1 VPRAIVF
8 DCDGVLAD
16 TERDAHLVA
25 FNQVFAENGLPLRWD
40 DQEYGR
46 LLKVGG
52 GKERLLAYFT
62 PERARQWGL
71 PADDEG
77 RKALFVQWHRRKSE
91 IFTEL
96 IRGGSVPA
104 RPGVRRL
111 IDEALTLGWQVAVAS
126 TSAEPSVRAVLEHAV
141 GPARAGEVSVFAGD
155 VVAAKKPAPDIYLL
169 AVNSLK
175 ADPSTT
181 FVVEDSAVGLTAA
194 RAAGLS
200 TLVTPSTYTVN
211 DDFSGAVAV
220 VSDLGEPGAPATV
233 IRDDRGLATGGV
245 VTAANLG
252 R

>member
-1 VPRAIVF
+1 MPRALVF

-25 FNQVFAENGLPLRWD
+25 FNQVFAENGLAVHWD
-40 DQEYGR
+40 DQEYAR

-62 PERARQWGL
+62 PERAQRWGL

-77 RKALFVQWHRRKSE
+77 RKALFIRWHRRKSE

-111 IDEALTLGWQVAVAS
+111 IDEALMLGWRVAVAS
-126 TSAEPSVRAVLEHAV
+126 TSAESSVRAVLEHAA
-141 GPARAGEVSVFAGD
+141 GPSLAAEVSVFAGD
-155 VVAAKKPAPDIYLL
+155 VVAAKKPSPDIYLL
-169 AVNSLK
+169 AVSSLK
-175 ADPSTT
+175 AQPSTT
-181 FVVEDSAVGLTAA
+181 FVVEDSAVGLAAA

-200 TLVTPSTYTVN
+200 TLVTPSTYTVD

-220 VSDLGEPGAPATV
+220 ISDLGEPDAPATV
-233 IRDDRGLATGGV
+233 IRDELGLAKGGV
-245 VTAANLG
+245 VTAANLA